1 MRYVCSATAYP
12 QLGRSSHGALPQ
24 RTGSLATM
32 YGPALLVETLSVPQ
46 VKRDSHGNAWQYHS
60 RGDRHSKVACWGILL
75 DLMACC
81 PVLVEQI
88 RAGAVAFGI
97 NHEMRDFQQNRKKNL
112 DLVIC
117 TPAVGEGKRTT
128 FAQLAD
134 KYGIMLSAGAKE
146 LLPALPILEEA
157 PVGAVRVALE
167 AKAAMTAHVKALPR
181 LHDEL
186 NSSHLTIHGA
196 SQEALAVGFVMV
208 NASDTFISPGMNKGA
223 LADRALV
230 VSQHKQPGDAIRV
243 IEKVGEIPR
252 SPREGG
258 TGFDAIGLVVVDCVN
273 DGVTPVRL
281 CTDAPAPQR
290 GDIFHYESMIYRL
303 AELYRSRFG

>member
-1 MRYVCSATAYP
+1 M
-12 QLGRSSHGALPQ
+12 HGPK
-24 RTGSLATM
+24 
-32 YGPALLVETLSVPQ
+32 LLVETLSVPQ

-81 PVLVEQI
+81 PALVEQI
-88 RAGAVAFGI
+88 RAGTVAFGI

-117 TPAVGEGKRTT
+117 TPAVGDGKRST

-134 KYGIMLSAGAKE
+134 KYSIVLSDSARE
-146 LLPALPILEEA
+146 LLRGLPTLKEA

-196 SQEALAVGFVMV
+196 SEEALAVGFVMV
-208 NASDTFISPGMNKGA
+208 NAAATFISPGMNKGV
-223 LADRALV
+223 LTGRTQT
-230 VSQHKQPGDAIRV
+230 VSQHKQPADAMRV
-243 IEKVGEIPR
+243 IEKVAEIPR

-258 TGFDAIGLVVVDCVN
+258 TGFDAVGLVVVDCVN
-273 DGVTPVRL
+273 DGFTPVRL
-281 CTDAPAPQR
+281 CSDAPAPQR
-290 GDIFHYESMIYRL
+290 GDIFHYDSMIYRL
-303 AELYRSRFG
+303 AELYRNRFG